1 MPEMSVRFQLLSSLL
16 LELIAILRD
25 RQGDTWTAIAK
36 VAAHRA
42 ATIAIDDTRLY
53 IKVASAPDL
62 EVQIQTAAPDIE
74 NSFEATGDALR
85 DIMFGR
91 SSLEK
96 SVASGKVMIRA
107 NFSSLWKIRAVVA
120 SVLVDAE
127 VEPRLS
133 EVWRKFDQ
141 NW

>member
-1 MPEMSVRFQLLSSLL
+1 MPDISERFHLLSSLL

-36 VAAHRA
+36 VAAHRS

-53 IKVASAPDL
+53 VQVTGSPEL
-62 EVQIQTAAPDIE
+62 EVQIQAADPDAE
-74 NSFEATGDALR
+74 NAFEATGDTLR

-96 SVASGKVMIRA
+96 SVASGKVLIHA
-107 NFSSLWKIRAVVA
+107 NFSNLWKIRAVVA
-120 SVLVDAE
+120 SVLMDAE
-127 VEPRLS
+127 VEPRLLAI
-133 EVWRKFDQ
+133 WQKFDR